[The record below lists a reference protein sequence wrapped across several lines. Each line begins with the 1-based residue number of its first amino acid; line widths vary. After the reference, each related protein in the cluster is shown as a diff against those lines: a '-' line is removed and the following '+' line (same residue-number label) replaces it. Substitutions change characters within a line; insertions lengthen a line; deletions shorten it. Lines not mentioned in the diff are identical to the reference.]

1 MPFTS
6 NFINALEG
14 RNTSFNFDQEQH
26 CTLYC
31 FLHNLIVTS
40 ICISFSY
47 FQWKCITMSI
57 HGSFSNF
64 LFSNIK
70 FLLIILEL
78 HIMHPGYTHS
88 PFLPHLPTHAYA
100 LHQKKKKTSPTP
112 ICVSFIIIG
121 TASGQPLKENW
132 ILPFPTS
139 CQKLS
144 MVKSY
149 TSASLS
155 YL

>member
-47 FQWKCITMSI
+47 FQWKCITMSN

-70 FLLIILEL
+70 FLLLILEL

-100 LHQKKKKTSPTP
+100 LHQKKKKPHQLQFVFPLLSLELPV
-112 ICVSFIIIG
+112 VS
-121 TASGQPLKENW
+121 PLKKTEYS
-132 ILPFPTS
+132 PFPHPARN
-139 CQKLS
+139 CQW
-144 MVKSY
+144 
-149 TSASLS
+149 
-155 YL
+155 